1 MSHVRIE
8 RDISKIVHRSSGK
21 VPVILV
27 RL

>member
-1 MSHVRIE
+1 MHSETIKKDKNVYC
-8 RDISKIVHRSSGK
+8 SSYK